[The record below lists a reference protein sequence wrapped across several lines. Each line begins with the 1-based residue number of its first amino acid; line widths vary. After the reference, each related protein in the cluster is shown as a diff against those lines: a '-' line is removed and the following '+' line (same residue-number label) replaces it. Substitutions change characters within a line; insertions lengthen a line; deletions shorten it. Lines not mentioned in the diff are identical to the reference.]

1 MPQHLKTEMAAG
13 IMTMTLARP
22 EKKNALSNEMY
33 SAMSDGLERAE
44 KDPAVRVVL
53 FQGDGDSF
61 TSGNDIA
68 DFSAQT
74 NGSNLGKARRSG
86 SSAISVRPPVHSSP
100 QCRATR

>member
-1 MPQHLKTEMAAG
+1 MPQHVKIEMAAG

-68 DFSAQT
+68 DSVPRPTVAIW
-74 NGSNLGKARRSG
+74 GKARRSG
-86 SSAISVRPPVHSSP
+86 SSAISVMPPVHSSP